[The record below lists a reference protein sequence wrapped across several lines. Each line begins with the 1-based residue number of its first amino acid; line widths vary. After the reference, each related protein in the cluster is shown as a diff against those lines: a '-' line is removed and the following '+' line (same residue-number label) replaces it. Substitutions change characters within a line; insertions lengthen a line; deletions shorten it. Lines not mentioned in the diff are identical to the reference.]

1 VTYTSKEIIQQSKVI
16 PVVVIDNL
24 EDAIPLANAL
34 IHGGLNVLEIT
45 LRTSVAI
52 EAIKQIKKSVA
63 NAIVGTGTVIN
74 IETLNASIE
83 AKADFMVSPGTT
95 DELLNAVSKQSIPL
109 LPGVSTPSEVM
120 KLMSLGFKEMKFFP
134 AESAGGIN
142 MLKSIGGPLPQVTFC
157 PTGGI
162 NLNNAKNY
170 LALDN
175 VACVGG
181 TWMLDN
187 KLIALKNWDEITRLA
202 KQASEL

>member
-109 LPGVSTPSEVM
+109 LPGVNTPSEVM

>member
-1 VTYTSKEIIQQSKVI
+1 MTYTSKEIIQQSKVI